1 MVGGGSEGRS
11 LLFIFSLSSSLV
23 EDFAIYDNGEA
34 MKKISFSVMKVNV
47 DFDDGDLCYFVFLSI
62 TYSLQILISVKIT
75 KNNKKRQNAP

>member
-1 MVGGGSEGRS
+1 
-11 LLFIFSLSSSLV
+11 
-23 EDFAIYDNGEA
+23 
-34 MKKISFSVMKVNV
+34 MKVNV